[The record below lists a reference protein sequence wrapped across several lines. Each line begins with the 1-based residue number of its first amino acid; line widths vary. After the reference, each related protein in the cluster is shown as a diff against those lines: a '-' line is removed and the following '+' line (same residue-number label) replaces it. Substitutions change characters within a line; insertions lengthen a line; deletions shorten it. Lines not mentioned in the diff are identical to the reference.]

1 VTRTSALAILIVVEL
16 GSVIYTAISLHDVL
30 SASSPGDA
38 IVIPLLTAVA
48 MIVVYGVFNWVAFEL
63 GRGDLSDRDEPS

>member
-1 VTRTSALAILIVVEL
+1 MPRTTALAILILVEL
-16 GSVIYTAISLHDVL
+16 GSVIYAAISLHEVL

-38 IVIPLLTAVA
+38 VLIPLLTALA

-63 GRGDLSDRDEPS
+63 GGGDSNNGNEPS